1 MGRKKKPDYFK
12 KSKLVKIRMTQNDY
26 NILKELANNNQ
37 ISMSE
42 FIRNLVI
49 DKYLKK

>member
-12 KSKLVKIRMTQNDY
+12 KSKQVKIRMAQSDY
-26 NILKELANNNQ
+26 DILKELADNNQ
-37 ISMSE
+37 ISISE
-42 FIRNLVI
+42 LIRNLVI